1 MAKDDDDL
9 LPKKKAISTSSSKSS
24 SSKKSGS
31 KPASPQ
37 MIRLMRITRIVGI
50 FFGGLVTLVGLMSV
64 VGFITDNFWVRLL
77 VGLVIVVGLPAFI
90 SDRFLKR
97 TNLGGGLSMVADIFA
112 IILLGFALILVA
124 VDFVSTPLLVREGDR
139 YARGG
144 SRTMAR
150 LVYFL
155 GGVSPV
161 FPEEKPLAGP
171 AGSGSASAA
180 GTTSVAPPKASGK

>member
-9 LPKKKAISTSSSKSS
+9 LPKKKAISSSSKP
-24 SSKKSGS
+24 SSKKGGS

-37 MIRLMRITRIVGI
+37 MIRLMRMTRIVGI
-50 FFGGLVTLVGLMSV
+50 LFGGFVTLVGLMSV
-64 VGFITDNFWVRLL
+64 IGFITDNFWVRLL

-97 TNLGGGLSMVADIFA
+97 TNLGGGLTMVADIFA

-144 SRTMAR
+144 SRPMAR

-161 FPEEKPLAGP
+161 FPEEKGGG
-171 AGSGSASAA
+171 AGSGAASASASA
-180 GTTSVAPPKASGK
+180 SGAPKASGGGK